1 MSIIPSYIKLYNSG
15 ELHERIKI
23 LNAILEDCR
32 LCPRDCRKNRL
43 KGEIGVC
50 KAGAELMV
58 SSVFPHFGEEPPL
71 VGYFGS
77 GTIFLTHC
85 NLRCIFC
92 QNYDISH
99 SGEGK
104 EVTTNE
110 FADYMIYLQRL
121 GCHNI
126 NFVTPT
132 HYAPQIVSTLPKA
145 IELGLELPLVWNCG
159 GYESI
164 EVTKLLDDIVDI
176 YMPDMK
182 YADDSVAISLSG
194 APRYVEHNRG
204 AVLEMLRQVGH
215 LRIDEEG
222 IAASGL
228 IIRHLVLPE
237 GMAGSVETLPWI
249 AANLGQETHVA
260 LMSQYFPAGDAASIA
275 GIDRRLNA
283 GEYDAALTALERA
296 GLDEGW
302 VQELEEERKP
312 I

>member
-132 HYAPQIVSTLPKA
+132 HFASQIISTLPKA
-145 IELGLELPLVWNCG
+145 IEMGLELPLVWNCG
-159 GYESI
+159 GYESV
-164 EVTKLLDDIVDI
+164 EVIKLLDGIVDI
-176 YMPDMK
+176 YMPDFK
-182 YADDSVAISLSG
+182 YSSSPSAKKYSK
-194 APRYVEHNRG
+194 APDYPDIVKEALR
-204 AVLEMLRQVGH
+204 EMHRQVGV
-215 LRIDEEG
+215 LKMDNRG
-222 IAASGL
+222 IAYRGL
-228 IIRHLVLPE
+228 LIRHLIMPD
-237 GMAGSVETLPWI
+237 G
-249 AANLGQETHVA
+249 
-260 LMSQYFPAGDAASIA
+260 IA
-275 GIDRRLNA
+275 GTRDAMEFISKELSPDSYVNIMDQYSPCYKAFDHPEIARRITTE
-283 GEYDAALTALERA
+283 EYEDAVRFAREA
-296 GLDEGW
+296 GLHRGF
-302 VQELEEERKP
+302 
-312 I
+312 

>member
-1 MSIIPSYIKLYNSG
+1 VSIIPSYIKLYNSG

-132 HYAPQIVSTLPKA
+132 HFASQIISTLPKA
-145 IELGLELPLVWNCG
+145 IEMGLELPLVWNCG
-159 GYESI
+159 GYESV
-164 EVTKLLDDIVDI
+164 EVIKLLDGIVDI
-176 YMPDMK
+176 YMPDFK
-182 YADDSVAISLSG
+182 YSSSPSAKKYSK
-194 APRYVEHNRG
+194 APDYPDIVKEALR
-204 AVLEMLRQVGH
+204 EMHRQVGV
-215 LRIDEEG
+215 LKMDNRG
-222 IAASGL
+222 IAYRGL
-228 IIRHLVLPE
+228 LIRHLIMPD
-237 GMAGSVETLPWI
+237 G
-249 AANLGQETHVA
+249 
-260 LMSQYFPAGDAASIA
+260 IA
-275 GIDRRLNA
+275 GTRDAMEFISKELSPDSYVNIMDQYRPCYKAFDHPEIARRITTE
-283 GEYDAALTALERA
+283 EYEDAVRFAREA
-296 GLDEGW
+296 GLHRGF
-302 VQELEEERKP
+302 
-312 I
+312 

>member
-15 ELHERIKI
+15 ELQERIKI

-43 KGEIGVC
+43 KGEIGIC

-71 VGYFGS
+71 VGYYGS

-99 SGEGK
+99 IGEGK

-110 FADYMIYLQRL
+110 FADYMLYLQRL

-132 HYAPQIVSTLPKA
+132 HFASQIISTLPKA
-145 IELGLELPLVWNCG
+145 IEMGLELPLVWNCG
-159 GYESI
+159 GYESVDVI
-164 EVTKLLDDIVDI
+164 KLLDGIVDI
-176 YMPDMK
+176 YMPDFK
-182 YADDSVAISLSG
+182 YSSSASAKKYSK
-194 APRYVEHNRG
+194 APDYPDIVKE
-204 AVLEMLRQVGH
+204 VLREMHRQVGD
-215 LRIDEEG
+215 LKMDSRG
-222 IAASGL
+222 IAYRGL
-228 IIRHLVLPE
+228 LIRHLIMPD
-237 GMAGSVETLPWI
+237 G
-249 AANLGQETHVA
+249 
-260 LMSQYFPAGDAASIA
+260 IA
-275 GIDRRLNA
+275 GTREAMEFISKELSTDSYVNIMDQYRPCYKAFDHPEIARRITTE
-283 GEYDAALTALERA
+283 EYEDAVRFAREA
-296 GLDEGW
+296 GLHRGF
-302 VQELEEERKP
+302 
-312 I
+312 

>member
-132 HYAPQIVSTLPKA
+132 HFASQIISTLPKA
-145 IELGLELPLVWNCG
+145 IEMGLELPLVWNCG
-159 GYESI
+159 GYESV
-164 EVTKLLDDIVDI
+164 EVIKLLDGIVDI
-176 YMPDMK
+176 YMPDFK
-182 YADDSVAISLSG
+182 YSSSPSAKKYSK
-194 APRYVEHNRG
+194 APDYPDIVKEALR
-204 AVLEMLRQVGH
+204 EMHRQVGF
-215 LRIDEEG
+215 LKMDNRG
-222 IAASGL
+222 IAYRGL
-228 IIRHLVLPE
+228 LIRHLIMPD
-237 GMAGSVETLPWI
+237 G
-249 AANLGQETHVA
+249 
-260 LMSQYFPAGDAASIA
+260 IA
-275 GIDRRLNA
+275 GTRDAMEFISKELSPDSYVNIMDQYRPCYKAFDHPEIARRITTE
-283 GEYDAALTALERA
+283 EYEDAVRFAREA
-296 GLDEGW
+296 GLHRGF
-302 VQELEEERKP
+302 
-312 I
+312 

>member
-43 KGEIGVC
+43 KGEIGIC

-132 HYAPQIVSTLPKA
+132 HFASQIISILPKA
-145 IELGLELPLVWNCG
+145 IEMGLELPLVWNCG
-159 GYESI
+159 GYESV
-164 EVTKLLDDIVDI
+164 EVIKLLDGIVDI
-176 YMPDMK
+176 YMPDFK
-182 YADDSVAISLSG
+182 YSSSPSAKKYSK
-194 APRYVEHNRG
+194 APDYPDIVKEILR
-204 AVLEMLRQVGH
+204 EMHRQVGV
-215 LRIDEEG
+215 LKMDNRG
-222 IAASGL
+222 IAYRGL
-228 IIRHLVLPE
+228 LIRHLIMPDGIPGTREAMEFIAKELSPDSYVNIMDQYRPCYKAFDHPE
-237 GMAGSVETLPWI
+237 I
-249 AANLGQETHVA
+249 ARRITTEE
-260 LMSQYFPAGDAASIA
+260 YEDAVRFA
-275 GIDRRLNA
+275 R
-283 GEYDAALTALERA
+283 EA
-296 GLDEGW
+296 GLHRGF
-302 VQELEEERKP
+302 
-312 I
+312 

>member
-1 MSIIPSYIKLYNSG
+1 VSIIPSYIKLYNSG

-43 KGEIGVC
+43 KGEIGIC

-99 SGEGK
+99 GGQGK
-104 EVTTNE
+104 EVTTSE

-132 HYAPQIVSTLPKA
+132 HFASQIISILPKA
-145 IELGLELPLVWNCG
+145 IEMGLELPLVWNCG
-159 GYESI
+159 GYESV
-164 EVTKLLDDIVDI
+164 EVIKLLDGIVDI
-176 YMPDMK
+176 YMPDFK
-182 YADDSVAISLSG
+182 YSSSPSAKKYSK
-194 APRYVEHNRG
+194 APDYPDIVKE
-204 AVLEMLRQVGH
+204 VLREMHRQVGV
-215 LRIDEEG
+215 LKMDNRG
-222 IAASGL
+222 IAYRGL
-228 IIRHLVLPE
+228 LIRHLIMPD
-237 GMAGSVETLPWI
+237 G
-249 AANLGQETHVA
+249 
-260 LMSQYFPAGDAASIA
+260 IA
-275 GIDRRLNA
+275 GTREAMEFIAKELSPDSYVNIMDQYRPCYKAFDHPEIARRITTE
-283 GEYDAALTALERA
+283 EYEDAVRFAREA
-296 GLDEGW
+296 GLHRGF
-302 VQELEEERKP
+302 
-312 I
+312 

>member
-164 EVTKLLDDIVDI
+164 EVIKLLAGIVDI
-176 YMPDMK
+176 YMPDFK
-182 YADDSVAISLSG
+182 YSSSIS
-194 APRYVEHNRG
+194 A
-204 AVLEMLRQVGH
+204 
-215 LRIDEEG
+215 
-222 IAASGL
+222 
-228 IIRHLVLPE
+228 
-237 GMAGSVETLPWI
+237 
-249 AANLGQETHVA
+249 
-260 LMSQYFPAGDAASIA
+260 
-275 GIDRRLNA
+275 
-283 GEYDAALTALERA
+283 
-296 GLDEGW
+296 
-302 VQELEEERKP
+302 
-312 I
+312 

>member
-15 ELHERIKI
+15 ELQERIKI

-43 KGEIGVC
+43 KGEIGIC

-71 VGYFGS
+71 VGYYGS

-92 QNYDISH
+92 QNFDISH

-132 HYAPQIVSTLPKA
+132 HYAAQIISTLPKA
-145 IELGLELPLVWNCG
+145 IEMGLELPLVWNCG

-164 EVTKLLDDIVDI
+164 EVIKLLDGIVDI
-176 YMPDMK
+176 YMPDFK
-182 YADDSVAISLSG
+182 YSISTSAKKYSKASDYPDIVKEALK
-194 APRYVEHNRG
+194 
-204 AVLEMLRQVGH
+204 EMHRQVGV
-215 LRIDEEG
+215 LKMDNRG
-222 IAASGL
+222 IAYRGL
-228 IIRHLVLPE
+228 LIMHLIMPD
-237 GMAGSVETLPWI
+237 G
-249 AANLGQETHVA
+249 
-260 LMSQYFPAGDAASIA
+260 IA
-275 GIDRRLNA
+275 GTKDAMEFISKELSPDSYVNIMDQYRPCYKAFDHPEISRRITTE
-283 GEYDAALTALERA
+283 EYEEAVRFARDA
-296 GLDEGW
+296 GLYRGF
-302 VQELEEERKP
+302 
-312 I
+312 

>member
-15 ELHERIKI
+15 ELQERIKI

-43 KGEIGVC
+43 KGEIGIC

-77 GTIFLTHC
+77 GTIFLTYC

-99 SGEGK
+99 GGEGK

-110 FADYMIYLQRL
+110 LTDYMIYLQRL

-132 HYAPQIVSTLPKA
+132 HFASQIISTLPKA
-145 IELGLELPLVWNCG
+145 IEMGLELPLVWNCG
-159 GYESI
+159 GYESVDVI
-164 EVTKLLDDIVDI
+164 KLLDGIVDI
-176 YMPDMK
+176 YMPDFK
-182 YADDSVAISLSG
+182 YSSSASAKKYSK
-194 APRYVEHNRG
+194 APDYPDIVKE
-204 AVLEMLRQVGH
+204 VLREMHRQVGV
-215 LRIDEEG
+215 LKMDSRD
-222 IAASGL
+222 IAYRGL
-228 IIRHLVLPE
+228 LIRHLIMPD
-237 GMAGSVETLPWI
+237 G
-249 AANLGQETHVA
+249 
-260 LMSQYFPAGDAASIA
+260 IA
-275 GIDRRLNA
+275 GTREAMEFISKELSPDSYVNIMDQYRPCYKAFDHPEIARRITTE
-283 GEYDAALTALERA
+283 EYEDAVRFAREA
-296 GLDEGW
+296 GLHRGF
-302 VQELEEERKP
+302 
-312 I
+312 

>member
-1 MSIIPSYIKLYNSG
+1 VSIIPSYIKLYNSG

-132 HYAPQIVSTLPKA
+132 HFASQIISTLPKA
-145 IELGLELPLVWNCG
+145 IEMGLELPLVWNCG
-159 GYESI
+159 GYESV
-164 EVTKLLDDIVDI
+164 EVIKLLDGIVDI
-176 YMPDMK
+176 YMPDFK
-182 YADDSVAISLSG
+182 YSSSPSAKKYSK
-194 APRYVEHNRG
+194 APDYPDIVKEALR
-204 AVLEMLRQVGH
+204 EMHRQVGF
-215 LRIDEEG
+215 LKMDNRG
-222 IAASGL
+222 IAYRGL
-228 IIRHLVLPE
+228 LIRHLIMPD
-237 GMAGSVETLPWI
+237 G
-249 AANLGQETHVA
+249 
-260 LMSQYFPAGDAASIA
+260 IA
-275 GIDRRLNA
+275 GTRDAMEFISKELSPDSYVNIMDQYRPCYKAFDHPEIARRITTE
-283 GEYDAALTALERA
+283 EYEDAVRFAREA
-296 GLDEGW
+296 GLHRGF
-302 VQELEEERKP
+302 
-312 I
+312 